1 MALNPQS
8 RYSGGARL
16 PLLKAPHALFALSS
30 LPALWPP

>member
-16 PLLKAPHALFALSS
+16 PLLKAPQALSALSS
-30 LPALWPP
+30 LAALWSP